1 MIAYSN
7 SSVMAEEI
15 SLKTPKC
22 SVGASMQ
29 RHDKME
35 QPMIA
40 IPYVLVFRKFCPL
53 SSHDTE

>member
-1 MIAYSN
+1 LNFIKKSTQK
-7 SSVMAEEI
+7 I

-29 RHDKME
+29 QHDKME
-35 QPMIA
+35 QPMIT